1 MWRGTMSEKKLS
13 RRSFIRKGSMGVAA
27 AALAP
32 AIFKATPAVAAKGK
46 DMFCYQCEQ
55 TAMGKGC
62 TFMGV
67 CGKTADVAALQ
78 DLLIYTL
85 KGLSLTAVAGN
96 KVGVKSKAVNRFTC
110 EALFSTLTN
119 VEFDPNRIEDLL
131 HETVKYRNSM
141 IKKVKAAGGT
151 IDMKEPA
158 VTFKLK
164 SSISGLVKQGKKHGL
179 MIDASKNA
187 DIRSLQHTLLF
198 GLKGVAA
205 YADHAAEFDQE
216 DDVVY
221 EYIHRALSTLL
232 DHSLGMKAYLGL
244 VLECGE
250 KNLKAMELLDAGN
263 TSKFGHPV
271 PTSVPRG
278 YKKGKAILVSGHD
291 LLDLEAVLKQSA
303 GKGISVY
310 THGEMLACHG
320 YPGLKKKY
328 PHLYGHYGSAWQ
340 YQKKEFKKFPG
351 SILMTTN
358 CIQKPSRLYKK
369 NIFTT
374 GTVGWP
380 GVKHLDNKNYG
391 ELIKTALE
399 LPGFPEDVKKNEVLV
414 GFARNAVLGV
424 ADKVIAGVK
433 NKDIRHFFLVGGC
446 DGVKKKR
453 GYYLDFAK
461 KVPKDC
467 VIMTLACGKHRLID
481 TDFGDIGGIPRL
493 LDVGQCND
501 AHSAVQIAAALSK
514 AFKVSLNELP
524 LSFIIS
530 WYEQKA
536 VAILLSLLHLGIKD
550 IRLGPSLPAFF
561 TPNVLKVLVD
571 SYNIM
576 PITTPEK
583 DIKAILG

>member
-1 MWRGTMSEKKLS
+1 MSEKKLS
-13 RRSFIRKGSMGVAA
+13 RRSFIKKGTMGVAA
-27 AALAP
+27 TAIAP
-32 AIFKATPAVAAKGK
+32 AILAATPAVAAKGK
-46 DMFCYQCEQ
+46 NMFCYQCEQ

-62 TFMGV
+62 TYTGV
-67 CGKTADVAALQ
+67 CGKTPEVAALQ

-85 KGLSLTAVAGN
+85 KGLSLTAVSGK
-96 KVGVKSKAVNRFTC
+96 KVGVNDKNVNRFTC

-119 VEFDPNRIEDLL
+119 VEFDPNRIEDLI
-131 HETVKYRNSM
+131 HETVQYRTAM

-151 IDMKEPA
+151 IDMKNPA
-158 VTFKLK
+158 VTFKPK

-179 MIDASKNA
+179 MDDASKNK

-198 GLKGVAA
+198 GLKGLAA
-205 YADHAAEFDQE
+205 YANHASEFGQE
-216 DDVVY
+216 DDAVY
-221 EYIHRALSTLL
+221 EYVHRALASLL
-232 DHSLGMKAYLGL
+232 DYSLGMKYLNL

-263 TSKFGHPV
+263 TTRFGHPI

-291 LLDLEAVLKQSA
+291 LIDLEAVLKQSE
-303 GKGISVY
+303 GKGIFVY

-320 YPGLKKKY
+320 YPKLKKKY

-340 YQKKEFKKFPG
+340 YQKKEFAQFPG

-358 CIQKPSRLYKK
+358 CIQKPKRLYKK
-369 NIFTT
+369 NIYTT

-380 GVKHLDNKNYG
+380 GVKHLENKNYK
-391 ELIKTALE
+391 EVVDKALD
-399 LPGFPEDVKKNEVLV
+399 LPGFPEDVKKNDVMV
-414 GFARNAVLGV
+414 GFARNTVLGV

-433 NKDIRHFFLVGGC
+433 NKDIRHFFLIGGC

-461 KVPKDC
+461 QVPKDC

-481 TDFGDIGGIPRL
+481 TNFGDIGGIPRL

-501 AHSAVQIAAALSK
+501 AHSAVQIAVELSK
-514 AFKVSLNELP
+514 AFKVSVNELP
-524 LSFIIS
+524 LSFILS

-550 IRLGPSLPAFF
+550 IRLGPSLPAFI

-571 SYNIM
+571 NYNIM